1 MEYTPIIFAPLVA
14 YDESN
19 KEDLELSILDKDCHC
34 DKERAGFGNACAL
47 QESIELPGGLK
58 SPKNPGYPQTVS
70 AFLIFFVV
78 NGIVLTCLSSPQ
90 NLDLGSGK
98 IHEDPVFSCQHVLQF
113 YFSIESIS

>member
-1 MEYTPIIFAPLVA
+1 MPDLDLHGNSSINVEYTPIIFAPLVA

-19 KEDLELSILDKDCHC
+19 KEESELSILDKDCHC

-58 SPKNPGYPQTVS
+58 SPKNPGSPQTVS

-78 NGIVLTCLSSPQ
+78 NGIVL
-90 NLDLGSGK
+90 
-98 IHEDPVFSCQHVLQF
+98 QF
-113 YFSIESIS
+113 QLVCPHHKTWI